1 MRFWTKSGKRTF
13 GKYSVNNIFFIDYA
27 FLCDSSRLGPTTS
40 LQDPNNGNTWDE
52 SNNLTSYREQE
63 LVQRL
68 EEATDEIEALL
79 NERDE
84 LLTLVNGTR
93 MNNKPTRRDD
103 PVNRVQEQF
112 TRCRFSNE
120 KETTA
125 KNETQLMHAIL
136 NDTSRS
142 YDGQNESTTS
152 SKYNGLV
159 ACFGKK
165 PPLSNVTNFRPSR
178 NGYVSL

>member
-84 LLTLVNGTR
+84 LLTMANGTR
-93 MNNKPTRRDD
+93 VNNKPTRRDD
-103 PVNRVQEQF
+103 PVNRVQEPV
-112 TRCRFSNE
+112 
-120 KETTA
+120 

-142 YDGQNESTTS
+142 YDGQSESTTT